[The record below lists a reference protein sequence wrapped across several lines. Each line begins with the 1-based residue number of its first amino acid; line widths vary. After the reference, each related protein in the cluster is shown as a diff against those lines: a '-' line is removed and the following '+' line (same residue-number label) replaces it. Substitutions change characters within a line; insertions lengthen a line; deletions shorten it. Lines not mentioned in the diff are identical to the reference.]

1 MPNIR
6 WLLAL
11 ITRCHRWLFLTTGG
25 RLGDRVFGFRFLLLE
40 HVGRKTGAARRTPLL
55 YVEDAGRFVVA
66 ASNAGDPREP
76 AWWLNL
82 QSSPEARVRIGR
94 REVEVKARAA
104 EPAEQS
110 ALWAKLCESYSYFET
125 YRERAGREIPVVL
138 LETTG

>member
-11 ITRCHRWLFLTTGG
+11 ITRVHRWLFLKTDG
-25 RLGDRVFGFRFLLLE
+25 RLGGHVFGFRFLLLE
-40 HVGRKTGAARRTPLL
+40 HVGRKSGELRKTPLL

-66 ASNAGDPREP
+66 ASNAGDAREP

-82 QSSPEARVRIGR
+82 KARPEARVSIGR
-94 REVEVKARAA
+94 REFAVKARVA
-104 EPAEQS
+104 EPGEQEG
-110 ALWAKLCESYSYFET
+110 LWARLLESYSYFDK

>member
-11 ITRCHRWLFLTTGG
+11 ITRCHRWLFLKTDG

-40 HVGRKTGAARRTPLL
+40 HVGRKSGAARKTPLL

-66 ASNAGDPREP
+66 ASNAGDPRDP

-82 QSSPEARVRIGR
+82 KSRPEARIRVGR
-94 REVEVKARAA
+94 SRVAVKARAA
-104 EPAEQS
+104 EPTEQAE
-110 ALWAKLCESYSYFET
+110 LWAKLGESYSHFER

-138 LETTG
+138 LEPTG